1 MLCSLIGS
9 NVDSERQP
17 AKAGCLFYAPP
28 VARLTFPVMG
38 RYPVAMTTMA
48 DTTPSSASVPNLT
61 NELARER
68 NREAADRT
76 LLAWIRTS
84 LAMIS
89 LGFGIER
96 LGQAA
101 LSLDGK
107 AARFSLLKTQ
117 VFGAS
122 LILLGIVATLA
133 GMWEHRGM
141 LAAIRREDYRYSDR
155 LPIARIMGWAIV
167 LVGAA
172 ALVAMLGT

>member
-1 MLCSLIGS
+1 MPYALVSLPLMDNSPSG
-9 NVDSERQP
+9 N
-17 AKAGCLFYAPP
+17 GNGLAPS
-28 VARLTFPVMG
+28 L
-38 RYPVAMTTMA
+38 
-48 DTTPSSASVPNLT
+48 S

-101 LSLDGK
+101 LSFDGK
-107 AARFSLLKTQ
+107 LSGFSSLKTQ

-122 LILLGIVATLA
+122 LIVLGMAATLA
-133 GMWEHRGM
+133 GMWEHRHM
-141 LAAIRREDYRYSDR
+141 LAAIRSDDYRYSDR
-155 LPIARIMGWAIV
+155 PPIARFMGWALV

-172 ALVAMLGT
+172 ALAAMLGM

>member
-1 MLCSLIGS
+1 MDTSPSGNGNGLAPSLS
-9 NVDSERQP
+9 
-17 AKAGCLFYAPP
+17 
-28 VARLTFPVMG
+28 
-38 RYPVAMTTMA
+38 
-48 DTTPSSASVPNLT
+48 

-101 LSLDGK
+101 LSFDGK
-107 AARFSLLKTQ
+107 LSGFSPLKTQ

-122 LILLGIVATLA
+122 LIVLGMAATLA
-133 GMWEHRGM
+133 GMWEHRHM
-141 LAAIRREDYRYSDR
+141 LTAISRDDYRYSDR
-155 LPIARIMGWAIV
+155 PPIARSMGWALV

-172 ALVAMLGT
+172 ALATMLGM